1 MANPQQE
8 NGFVGIAYKLYEQL
22 YARNFSVKQLRI
34 LMLLLRMSYGCGSKA
49 AFITPQNGFELGCI
63 YKSDI
68 KKELEILEAAN
79 VIFCDYK
86 NRLFA
91 INKNYDEWA
100 ISFHKLYSSERNQ
113 DLIHKNVV
121 SKDAKKSLV
130 ENLFV
135 SAELTKKLVHNE
147 LSQPEKVSQQLT
159 TVSAELTQKN
169 KSLSTTN
176 NEVSP
181 QLTKKLVHN
190 ELSQPENADSE
201 SVTGIPIDSI
211 IDNNNT
217 YICICNKE
225 TSSNSLTP
233 NSPERKRE
241 EPYTGKIQQLF
252 MAEYKK
258 VFKKDCFL
266 NNPQRLALTEIDF
279 ENPNFRENLPLLIS
293 KFSKIKFNFD
303 GKKQGVGLR
312 WLLEQGNWSGV
323 LSGDFDY
330 AIEEKAAEEETEKTY
345 SREEGWDL

>member
-1 MANPQQE
+1 MANPQKE
-8 NGFVGIAYKLYEQL
+8 KGFVGIANELFEQL

-68 KKELEILEAAN
+68 KKELEILETAN

-113 DLIHKNVV
+113 DLIHRNVV
-121 SKDAKKSLV
+121 SKDVKKSLV

-135 SAELTKKLVHNE
+135 SPQLTKKLVHNE
-147 LSQPEKVSQQLT
+147 LSQPEKVSPQLT
-159 TVSAELTQKN
+159 TVSAELTGKN
-169 KSLSTTN
+169 KSSSTTN

-190 ELSQPENADSE
+190 ELSQPEKADSE
-201 SVTGIPIDSI
+201 SITGTSINSIDSI
-211 IDNNNT
+211 IDNNT
-217 YICICNKE
+217 IYICNSKE
-225 TSSNSLTP
+225 IQ
-233 NSPERKRE
+233 KKKKDD
-241 EPYTGKIQQLF
+241 PYTGKIQALF
-252 MAEYKK
+252 CEEYKK
-258 VFKKDCFL
+258 VFKRNCFL
-266 NNPQRLALTEIDF
+266 NYAQKMALVEIDY
-279 ENPNFRENLPLLIS
+279 ENPDFEENLPILIE
-293 KFSKIKFNFD
+293 KFSKIKFVFA
-303 GKKQGVGLR
+303 GKVQKVGLR

-323 LSGDFDY
+323 LSGDFDNNI
-330 AIEEKAAEEETEKTY
+330 ATDEVIEEKTY
-345 SREEGWDL
+345 SREDGWDL

>member
-8 NGFVGIAYKLYEQL
+8 NGFVGIARKLYEQL

-91 INKNYDEWA
+91 INKNYDEWE

-121 SKDAKKSLV
+121 SKDTKKSLV

-147 LSQPEKVSQQLT
+147 LSQPEK
-159 TVSAELTQKN
+159 
-169 KSLSTTN
+169 
-176 NEVSP
+176 
-181 QLTKKLVHN
+181 
-190 ELSQPENADSE
+190 ADSE
-201 SVTGIPIDSI
+201 SITGIPKDSIDSI
-211 IDNNNT
+211 IDNNT
-217 YICICNKE
+217 IYICNSKE
-225 TSSNSLTP
+225 IQIEEKTV
-233 NSPERKRE
+233 KRDD
-241 EPYTGKIQQLF
+241 PYTGKIQAKF
-252 MAEYKK
+252 CAIYKE
-258 VFKKDCFL
+258 VFGKPCYL
-266 NNPQRLALTEIDF
+266 NNAQRIALVEIKF
-279 ENPNFRENLPLLIS
+279 ENPDFEENLPILIE
-293 KFSKIKFNFD
+293 KFSKIKFVFD
-303 GKKQGVGLR
+303 GKVQKVGLR

-323 LSGDFDY
+323 LSGDFDNN
-330 AIEEKAAEEETEKTY
+330 IEDEKEND
-345 SREEGWDL
+345 GWDL

>member
-8 NGFVGIAYKLYEQL
+8 NGFVGIARKLYEQL

-91 INKNYDEWA
+91 INKNYDEWE

-121 SKDAKKSLV
+121 SKDTKKSLV

-147 LSQPEKVSQQLT
+147 LSQPEK
-159 TVSAELTQKN
+159 
-169 KSLSTTN
+169 
-176 NEVSP
+176 
-181 QLTKKLVHN
+181 
-190 ELSQPENADSE
+190 ADSE
-201 SVTGIPIDSI
+201 SITGIPKDSIDSI
-211 IDNNNT
+211 IDNNT
-217 YICICNKE
+217 IYICNSKE
-225 TSSNSLTP
+225 IQIEEKTV
-233 NSPERKRE
+233 KRDD
-241 EPYTGKIQQLF
+241 PYTGKIQAKF
-252 MAEYKK
+252 CAIYKE
-258 VFKKDCFL
+258 VFGKPCYL
-266 NNPQRLALTEIDF
+266 NNAQRIALVEIKF
-279 ENPNFRENLPLLIS
+279 ENPDFEENLPILIE
-293 KFSKIKFNFD
+293 KFSKIKFMFD
-303 GKKQGVGLR
+303 GKVQKVGLR

-323 LSGDFDY
+323 LSGDFDNN
-330 AIEEKAAEEETEKTY
+330 IEDEKEND
-345 SREEGWDL
+345 GWDL

>member
-8 NGFVGIAYKLYEQL
+8 NGFVGIARKLYEQL

-91 INKNYDEWA
+91 INKNYDEWE

-121 SKDAKKSLV
+121 SKDTKKSLV
-130 ENLFV
+130 ENLF
-135 SAELTKKLVHNE
+135 
-147 LSQPEKVSQQLT
+147 
-159 TVSAELTQKN
+159 
-169 KSLSTTN
+169 
-176 NEVSP
+176 VSP

-190 ELSQPENADSE
+190 ELSQPEKADSE
-201 SVTGIPIDSI
+201 SITGIPKDSIDSI
-211 IDNNNT
+211 IDNNT
-217 YICICNKE
+217 IYICNSKE
-225 TSSNSLTP
+225 IQKEEKTV
-233 NSPERKRE
+233 KRDD
-241 EPYTGKIQQLF
+241 PYTGKIQAKF
-252 MAEYKK
+252 CAIYKE
-258 VFKKDCFL
+258 VFGKPCYL
-266 NNPQRLALTEIDF
+266 NNAQRIALVEIKF
-279 ENPNFRENLPLLIS
+279 ENPDFEENLPILIE
-293 KFSKIKFNFD
+293 KFSKIKFMFD
-303 GKKQGVGLR
+303 GKVQKVGLR

-323 LSGDFDY
+323 LSGDFDNN
-330 AIEEKAAEEETEKTY
+330 IEDEKEND
-345 SREEGWDL
+345 GWDL